1 MKNILYL
8 TEVSPFPTCGGKEI
22 RRYSILKAL
31 SGSGCNVHAIIGNKN
46 KIDLNPFKME
56 HVSFYEFTYK
66 SGKLNAIFKYFK
78 IFKKNRK
85 LLRLTRELTARHS
98 IDIAFLDCY
107 FIGQYISF
115 FKKRNIPVIFGTEN
129 SQSRLTWM
137 RTDKRVIKKIEK
149 YTNTLLQYIHERL
162 FFNRADAVIV
172 VSDEDLQFHKTFVSE
187 NKLVIIPNFLDFSR
201 YTPRDKKDNYI
212 IMTGS
217 FDAYQN
223 KLGLT
228 WFLEQVWDD
237 RLSKLVKL
245 VIAGHHSSGFL
256 EKIKQKNSNLK
267 NVYAAGEVE
276 DITPYISR
284 ARTAIVP
291 LLHGSGSRI
300 KILEAMAL
308 KTLVISTSTG
318 AEGIDHENTIITA
331 DNACDFKNEI
341 LKAIEGSSSDYYK
354 TKIGAAYQLALK
366 KYSLESNRKKIER
379 ILKNVTP

>member
-8 TEVSPFPTCGGKEI
+8 TEVSPFPTFGGKEI
-22 RRYSILKAL
+22 RRYSMLKAL
-31 SGSGCNVHAIIGNKN
+31 SVFGCNVHAIIGNKN

-56 HVSFYEFTYK
+56 RVSFYEFTYK

-85 LLRLTRELTARHS
+85 LMRLIRELTAAHR

-129 SQSRLTWM
+129 SQSRLTRM
-137 RTDKRVIKKIEK
+137 RTDKGFIKKIEK
-149 YTNTLLQYIHERL
+149 YTNYLLQHVHERL
-162 FFNRADAVIV
+162 FFNRADAVLV
-172 VSDEDLQFHKTFVSE
+172 VSDNDLLFHKKFVSE

-201 YTPRDKKDNYI
+201 YTPQGKKNNYI

-228 WFLEQVWDD
+228 WFLENVWDD
-237 RLSKLVKL
+237 DLSKLTKL
-245 VIAGHHSSGFL
+245 IIAGYHSNELL
-256 EKIKQKNSNLK
+256 EKIKRKSSNLK

-276 DITPYISR
+276 DITPYISQ
-284 ARTAIVP
+284 ARIAIVP

-318 AEGIDHENTIITA
+318 AEGIDHENSIIIV
-331 DNACDFKNEI
+331 DKACDFKNEI
-341 LKAIEGSSSDYYK
+341 LKVIAGSENDYYK
-354 TKIGAAYQLALK
+354 TRTETAYQLALK
-366 KYSLESNRKKIER
+366 KYSLEVNRVKIEK
-379 ILKNVTP
+379 ILNNMER